1 MWKKKTDTTVTKV
14 KFDDEKIWV
23 KPYAVLADMAKH
35 IEDKNFSFGD
45 DCHYTFIED
54 MMKFCGKKITPTKI
68 EKKTDGGE
76 YVFRIRED
84 NEQYYWYGGWLTNVD
99 PATFPEQFDVE
110 EGSMFVSD
118 FSGSEENLSDAE
130 KYFCDILPQLKE
142 IVINAYNKGVE
153 DGKNNS
159 QLF

>member
-14 KFDDEKIWV
+14 KFSDEKIWV

-35 IEDKNFSFGD
+35 IEDKTFSFGG
-45 DCHYTFIED
+45 DCHYTFLED
-54 MMKFCGKKITPTKI
+54 MMKFCGKKVTPTKI
-68 EKKTDGGE
+68 VEKTDGGE

-99 PATFPEQFDVE
+99 PATFSEQFKAE
-110 EGSMFVSD
+110 EDSMFVSD

-130 KYFCDILPQLKE
+130 KYFYDILPQLKE

-159 QLF
+159 

>member
-14 KFDDEKIWV
+14 KFSDEKIWV

-35 IEDKNFSFGD
+35 IENKTFSFGGN
-45 DCHYTFIED
+45 CHYTFIED
-54 MMKFCGKKITPTKI
+54 MMKFCGKKVTPTKI
-68 EKKTDGGE
+68 VEKTDGGE

-99 PATFPEQFDVE
+99 PTTFPEQFKAE
-110 EGSMFVSD
+110 EDSMFVSD

-130 KYFCDILPQLKE
+130 KYFYDILPQLKE

>member
-35 IEDKNFSFGD
+35 IEDNTFSFGG

-54 MMKFCGKKITPTKI
+54 MMKFCGKKITPIKI
-68 EKKTDGGE
+68 EEKTDDGE

-84 NEQYYWYGGWLTNVD
+84 NEQYYWYSGWLTNVD
-99 PATFPEQFDVE
+99 PATFPEQFKVE
-110 EGSMFVSD
+110 EDSMFVSD

-130 KYFCDILPQLKE
+130 KYFYDILPQLKE
-142 IVINAYNKGVE
+142 IVINAYDKGVE

-159 QLF
+159 